1 MAMQYDVWSVTP
13 GEDDDFY
20 RTAGPIAV
28 AGVITLAA
36 TTPGINGYGYKVA
49 IESDGNDSGLTFTI
63 VGHKVGE
70 LNKGL
75 TTEVVTGPN
84 ASIVNSVN
92 YYAQVVSI
100 TVSGTSANNVKI
112 GYAGSLA
119 LPRVRIKGLYY
130 LASNVQGSI
139 SFDSPNSPVP
149 LLFVATPGD
158 DTKISSLYMAAE
170 GILVG
175 RTVDDYAVVTIVDV
189 TSVTIIC
196 G

>member
-49 IESDGNDSGLTFTI
+49 IDSNGNDAGLNFTI

-75 TTEVVTGPN
+75 TTEVVAGPN
-84 ASIVNSVN
+84 GGPVTSTN

-100 TVSGTSANNVKI
+100 SVSGTSANNVKI
-112 GYAGSLA
+112 GYSGSLA

-130 LASNVQGSI
+130 LASNAQGSI
-139 SFDSPNSPVP
+139 SISSPNSPIP
-149 LLFVATPGD
+149 LLFMATPAD

-175 RTVDDYAVVTIVDV
+175 RTVDDYAVVTITDV
-189 TSVTIIC
+189 ASVTLIC

>member
-13 GEDDDFY
+13 GEDDEFY

-28 AGVITLAA
+28 AGVLTLAA

-49 IESDGNDSGLTFTI
+49 IESDGDDSGITFTI
-63 VGHKVGE
+63 VGYRVGE
-70 LNKGL
+70 VNEGL
-75 TTEVVTGPN
+75 ITEVVTGPN
-84 ASIVNSVN
+84 TAIVQSTN
-92 YYAQVVSI
+92 YFAQVVSI
-100 TVSGTSANNVKI
+100 TASGTSANDVQI
-112 GYAGSLA
+112 GYAGPLA

-130 LASNVQGSI
+130 LASGVQGSI
-139 SFDSPNSPVP
+139 SISSPHAPIP
-149 LLFVATPGD
+149 LLYMATPGD

-175 RTVDDYAVVTIVDV
+175 NKIDDYAVVTITDV
-189 TSVTIIC
+189 ASVTLIC